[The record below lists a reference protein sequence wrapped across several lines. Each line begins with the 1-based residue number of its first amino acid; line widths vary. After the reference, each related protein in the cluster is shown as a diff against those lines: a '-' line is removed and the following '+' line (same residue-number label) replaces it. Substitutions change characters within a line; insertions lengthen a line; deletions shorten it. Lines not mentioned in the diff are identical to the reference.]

1 MNFIKKYFFY
11 ILFTFFLILVI
22 FFTYKN
28 YGITW
33 DEFYYLNI
41 GKYYVLKLFNFF
53 DMRVNLTPWDFPFK
67 DMQLKA
73 HGVIFDIIA
82 FFLTIFLKEFKMES
96 YHLIKALMAIPTFL
110 LIGLTVEKISNKIR
124 LALMAM
130 VLLFLF
136 PRFYGNIF
144 NNNPD
149 IQTTLTVAL
158 AVYYFIFYLKS
169 GRTMLQQILLGLV
182 LALAASQ
189 RFLLIYL
196 YFLEIGILLFT
207 QKLKALKEIGIISLS
222 TLVLLHLFQP
232 YLLEHPFLGLIDMV
246 RSSNKFPWDAKF
258 LFEGIMV
265 ESTNLPLYY
274 LPKFML
280 ITIPITTIFLF
291 FVGHFAIINNLF
303 KVRKRMDKIISLFLL
318 AVFYIPLVSY
328 LIFRPI
334 IYDSW
339 RHFLFLTAP
348 IIIIS
353 SFGLELIFQ
362 LKNKGIK
369 FLILI
374 ILVVNLL
381 TTTKKMVNLHPYQY
395 IYFNEFVGGLHGAG
409 NLYET
414 DYWGAALK
422 EAVEWFNKNINQENQ
437 KYIIRNGAYKE
448 STEYYFKKNMSS
460 TDDISISD
468 YCIMTTRWQAHLL
481 CQGKPIYAVTRE
493 NTPLVYI
500 YKSK

>member
-1 MNFIKKYFFY
+1 
-11 ILFTFFLILVI
+11 
-22 FFTYKN
+22 
-28 YGITW
+28 
-33 DEFYYLNI
+33 
-41 GKYYVLKLFNFF
+41 
-53 DMRVNLTPWDFPFK
+53 MRVNLTPWDFPFK

-110 LIGLTVEKISNKIR
+110 LIGLTVEKISGKKHH
-124 LALMAM
+124 ALIAM
-130 VLLFLF
+130 LLLFLF

-149 IQTTLTVAL
+149 VQTAFTVAL
-158 AVYYFIFYLKS
+158 AVYYFIYYLKTK
-169 GRTMLQQILLGLV
+169 RALWQQILLGCI

-196 YFLEIGILLFT
+196 FFLVLGILFLSE
-207 QKLKALKEIGIISLS
+207 KLKSLKQIGIISLS
-222 TLVLLHLFQP
+222 TLAFLHLFQP
-232 YLLEHPFLGLIDMV
+232 YLFEHPFLGLIDMV
-246 RSSNKFPWDAKF
+246 SSSNKFPWDAKF
-258 LFEGIMV
+258 LFDGMMV

-280 ITIPITTIFLF
+280 ITIPIATIFLF
-291 FVGHFAIINNLF
+291 FIGNFAIIYDFF
-303 KVRKRMDKIISLFLL
+303 KNKKGVDKIISFFLL
-318 AVFYIPLVSY
+318 SVFYIPLVSY
-328 LIFRPI
+328 FIFRPV

-339 RHFLFLTAP
+339 RHFLFLTIP
-348 IIIIS
+348 IIIMS

-362 LKNKGIK
+362 LKNKGVK
-369 FLILI
+369 FLVLI
-374 ILVVNLL
+374 ILFINLL
-381 TTTKKMVNLHPYQY
+381 ITGKKIVTLHPYQY

-409 NLYET
+409 SLYET
-414 DYWGAALK
+414 DYWGSALK
-422 EAVEWFNKNINQENQ
+422 EAVEWFNANINRESQ

-448 STEYYFKKNMSS
+448 STEYYFKKNMSP

-493 NTPLVYI
+493 DTPLVYI